1 MPTPRTRSRSLRS
14 LLEATQK
21 KSGSRNPNAIIT
33 ADSESELSPQ
43 SIPDPK
49 ELAQD
54 IKSVVDSVAG
64 EGKTDE
70 LLGKLGDSGDLIKGL
85 FKL

>member
-1 MPTPRTRSRSLRS
+1 MPKSRSLRS

-49 ELAQD
+49 AIAQD
-54 IKSVVDSVAG
+54 AEKIIDAVVGD
-64 EGKTDE
+64 EGATKKFLEGSETGKFVSN
-70 LLGKLGDSGDLIKGL
+70 LLLDKKR
-85 FKL
+85 